1 VTKFKPHAQGH
12 FGRKKRCKIGISG
25 IQSVWGKVHPVVGHE
40 VVRGHGMPF
49 QSLDGHMQG
58 SSIVSV
64 GSADVFRLEN
74 GQENLEFEAIGET
87 GNQLKE

>member
-1 VTKFKPHAQGH
+1 
-12 FGRKKRCKIGISG
+12 
-25 IQSVWGKVHPVVGHE
+25 
-40 VVRGHGMPF
+40 MPF

-74 GQENLEFEAIGET
+74 GQENLEFEAIGEI
-87 GNQLKE
+87 GDQLKE